1 MVKEKTKYKERSIL
15 FHPIH
20 GALRVEKIFANP
32 RSDAGNLCYHLKP
45 AGHNYAG
52 TSFFIPADRIC
63 EEGLHRPLT
72 AVEAQKILKRLKKSK
87 RNKVMSQERR
97 EIELVALRHQNTPA
111 AFADILSMLA
121 RTGKG
126 KYAWGKRIIL
136 QYSAAALVHEI
147 AFALKISAAEASLLI
162 RKALAHSIR
171 VNRWVLK
178 ALGRLDENEKE

>member
-1 MVKEKTKYKERSIL
+1 MGKEKTKYKEGAIL

-20 GALRVEKIFANP
+20 GALCVEKIFSSP
-32 RSDAGNLCYHLKP
+32 KLDAGNLCYHLKP

-52 TSFFIPADRIC
+52 TSFFIPAEHIC
-63 EEGLHRPLT
+63 EEGLHPPLT
-72 AVEAQKILKRLKKSK
+72 TVDARKILRRLKKSK
-87 RNKVMSQERR
+87 RNKMMSRERR

-111 AFADILSMLA
+111 AFADILSTLA

-126 KYAWGKRIIL
+126 KYAWRQRIIL

-147 AFALKISAAEASLLI
+147 AFALKISATEASLLI
-162 RKALAHSIR
+162 RKALAHSVR

-178 ALGRLDENEKE
+178 ALERLSEDEKE